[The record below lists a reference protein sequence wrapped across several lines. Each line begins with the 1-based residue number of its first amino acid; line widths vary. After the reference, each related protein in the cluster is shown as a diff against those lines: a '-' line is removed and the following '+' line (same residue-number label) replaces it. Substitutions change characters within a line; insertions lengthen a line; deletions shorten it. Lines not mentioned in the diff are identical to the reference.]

1 MVDFVIQGDLRRF
14 AAVMCGSREEE
25 ESDGG
30 GLLLLAM
37 RQLVSIGEG
46 SIVLVVVVEL
56 MDFVECSIVVTDGV
70 SEAARVVG
78 LDDGEVSCV

>member
-1 MVDFVIQGDLRRF
+1 MVVGCFVGG
-14 AAVMCGSREEE
+14 AAVVGSRF
-25 ESDGG
+25 D
-30 GLLLLAM
+30 
-37 RQLVSIGEG
+37 REG
-46 SIVLVVVVEL
+46 SIIFAVVVEL

>member
-56 MDFVECSIVVTDGV
+56 MDFVECSIVAIDGK
-70 SEAARVVG
+70 ARQRELWGSVV
-78 LDDGEVSCV
+78 VR